1 LTDDQ
6 SRRLFVKGKALG
18 RKILGEYASL
28 VTPDTILR
36 GCQKLI
42 ARKWDH
48 IQKRRGPGRPRVI
61 DEIRTMVLRMAFEIR
76 WGYTRIQGG
85 WFAARLTQG

>member
-36 GCQKLI
+36 G
-42 ARKWDH
+42 ARN
-48 IQKRRGPGRPRVI
+48 
-61 DEIRTMVLRMAFEIR
+61 
-76 WGYTRIQGG
+76 
-85 WFAARLTQG
+85 